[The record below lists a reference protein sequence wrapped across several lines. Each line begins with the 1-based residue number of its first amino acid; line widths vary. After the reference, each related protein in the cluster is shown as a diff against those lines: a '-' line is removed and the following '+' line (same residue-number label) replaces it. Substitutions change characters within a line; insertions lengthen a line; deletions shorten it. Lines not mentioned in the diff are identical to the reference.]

1 MKLKKVKVLTL
12 SLLLALLIGLM
23 GGCGSDDGQQDIV
36 VLYTGGVYCAVDE
49 NIGYA
54 GLAAYKKQVEKETPY
69 VALVD
74 CGDALQGDAIGTI
87 SQGEYLVDIMN
98 KVG

>member
-36 VLYTGGVYCAVDE
+36 VLYTGDVYC
-49 NIGYA
+49 
-54 GLAAYKKQVEKETPY
+54 
-69 VALVD
+69 
-74 CGDALQGDAIGTI
+74 CR
-87 SQGEYLVDIMN
+87 
-98 KVG
+98 